1 MQGLNCQ
8 PDNLFSPACFSNF
21 WCYWNLLDH
30 EWTPRKLAH
39 ELIKI
44 GVKILGSK
52 DHSIESV
59 LEAVGKLNADR
70 GVRINTVSF
79 DCNDK

>member
-1 MQGLNCQ
+1 M
-8 PDNLFSPACFSNF
+8 ACF
-21 WCYWNLLDH
+21 LQ
-30 EWTPRKLAH
+30 LAFQISGATGIYLITNGRPVSWGTY

-44 GVKILGSK
+44 VVKILGSK